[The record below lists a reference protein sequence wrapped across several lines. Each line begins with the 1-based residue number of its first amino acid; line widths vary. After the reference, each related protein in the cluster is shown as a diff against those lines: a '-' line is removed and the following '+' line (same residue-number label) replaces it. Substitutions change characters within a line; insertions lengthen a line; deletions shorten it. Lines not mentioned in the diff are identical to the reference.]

1 MTIYLDLLNVKDIN
15 PKDMQESINRTKK
28 LHAQLKDEL
37 ISMSNDFEYFRAG
50 AEKLRHLA
58 ERLLNF
64 SRIESDRLD
73 LDIERVNLHKI
84 LEDSIALIT
93 PEADKRDIEILYSNK
108 NDIIIDADEISIFQ
122 VFQNLISNAIKN
134 TFPDGSVCINISKK
148 KNRVIISVED
158 TGIGLTKEEID
169 VIFEKFAQVKR
180 EGDIISKGWGIG
192 LYTSMKIIKQHDGKL
207 WVVSGGRNK
216 GSTFYVE
223 LPTTIS

>member
-1 MTIYLDLLNVKDIN
+1 MNLLNVKDIN
-15 PKDMQESINRTKK
+15 PKDMQDSIHRIDK
-28 LHAQLKDEL
+28 LHAQLKEDL

-64 SRIESDRLD
+64 SRIESDKLD
-73 LDIERVNLHKI
+73 LDIEKVNLHKI
-84 LEDSIALIT
+84 LEDSITLIT
-93 PEADKRDIEILYSNK
+93 PEADKRDIEIFYTNK
-108 NDIIIDADEISIFQ
+108 NDIFIDADEISIFQ

-134 TFPDGSVCINISKK
+134 TFPEGSVNINVSKK
-148 KNRVIISVED
+148 KKKVIISVED
-158 TGIGLTKEEID
+158 SGIGLTKEEID

-207 WVVSGGRNK
+207 WAVSGGRNK

-223 LPTTIS
+223 LPTKIN